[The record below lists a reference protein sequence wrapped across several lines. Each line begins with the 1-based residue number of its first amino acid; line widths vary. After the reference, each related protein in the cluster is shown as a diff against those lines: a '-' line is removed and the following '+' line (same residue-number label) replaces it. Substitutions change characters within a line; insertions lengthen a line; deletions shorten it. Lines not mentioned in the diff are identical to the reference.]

1 MLMLNRITLES
12 IQSLVWSPPLLLF
25 LCLVSLYFTF
35 TLKGL
40 QLRYLGYSLKTAL
53 KREKAETG
61 AAGDI
66 TNFQALMTSLAAAIG
81 TGNIAGVATALATG
95 GMGALFWMWV
105 IALLGMI
112 LKYSEALLAV
122 KFRIKNAK
130 GEMSG
135 GPMYYLSR
143 GLGWHG
149 MAMSFAVFGVLAT
162 LGTGNM
168 VQVNSVADAIGYLF
182 GVPRINTGITLALIT
197 SIVLLGGVKSIGR
210 VAEVFVPLMAG
221 LYLAGGLFIICINFD
236 KVPSTLAYIVGC
248 AFSGEAASGG
258 FLGAGISLTIQSGIA
273 RGIFSNEA
281 GLGTSSIASAAAK
294 TKEPGTQGM
303 ISMTSAFISTII
315 VCSVTGLVIGVTGVL
330 GSIDSMSGKLLNG
343 APMAMQA
350 FESQLQGG
358 GFIVSFGLIFFAYST
373 ILGWAYY
380 GEKCLEFIGG
390 PRLIVPFRFI
400 YVFCMIPAATLDLE
414 SVWTIADITNGLM
427 MIPNLLGLL
436 ALRKVI
442 ISETSEFCKKIANE
456 ERKQQSSLAQ
466 YPSSKIVPS

>member
-1 MLMLNRITLES
+1 MLNGITLES

-25 LCLVSLYFTF
+25 LCFVSVYFTIA
-35 TLKGL
+35 LRGL
-40 QLRYLGYSLKTAL
+40 QFRYLGYSLKTAL
-53 KREKAETG
+53 KRDKSDSATT
-61 AAGDI
+61 GDI

-122 KFRIKNAK
+122 KFRIKNPK

-135 GPMYYLSR
+135 GPMYYLAR
-143 GLGWHG
+143 GLGWKG
-149 MAMSFAVFGVLAT
+149 MALCFAIFGVFAT

-182 GVPRINTGITLALIT
+182 TVPRIHTGIALAIIT
-197 SIVLLGGVKSIGR
+197 GIVLLGGVKSIGR
-210 VAEVFVPLMAG
+210 VAEVFVPAMAG
-221 LYLAGGLFIICINFD
+221 LYLAGGLLIIFMNLD
-236 KVPSTLAYIVGC
+236 KVPSTLAYILQC
-248 AFSGEAASGG
+248 AFSGEAARGG
-258 FLGAGISLTIQSGIA
+258 FLGASISLTIQSGIA

-294 TKEPGTQGM
+294 TEEVGTQGM

-315 VCSVTGLVIGVTGVL
+315 VCSVTGLVIGVTGVM
-330 GSIDSMSGKLLNG
+330 GSLDPSTGLLLNG
-343 APMAMQA
+343 APMAMKA
-350 FESQLQGG
+350 FDSQIQGG
-358 GFIVSFGLIFFAYST
+358 GYVVSFGLIFFAYST

-380 GEKCLEFIGG
+380 GEKCVEYIGG
-390 PRLIVPFRFI
+390 TRLILPYRLVYI
-400 YVFCMIPAATLDLE
+400 LCMIPAATLDLQ

-442 ISETSEFCKKIANE
+442 ISETKQFCEKI
-456 ERKQQSSLAQ
+456 KQEQQGHPSAFSSSYQDSNAVS
-466 YPSSKIVPS
+466 P

>member
-1 MLMLNRITLES
+1 M
-12 IQSLVWSPPLLLF
+12 
-25 LCLVSLYFTF
+25 
-35 TLKGL
+35 
-40 QLRYLGYSLKTAL
+40 QLRYLVYSLKTAL
-53 KREKAETG
+53 KRDQADTST
-61 AAGDI
+61 AGDI

-122 KFRIKNAK
+122 KFRIKNSK

-135 GPMYYLSR
+135 GPMYYISR
-143 GLGWHG
+143 GLGWHR
-149 MAMSFAVFGVLAT
+149 MALSFAIFGVFAT

-168 VQVNSVADAIGYLF
+168 VQVNSVADAMGYLF
-182 GVPRINTGITLALIT
+182 DIPRINTGLALALIT

-210 VAEVFVPLMAG
+210 VAEIFVPLMAS
-221 LYLAGGLFIICINFD
+221 LYLAGGLIIIFINLEEI
-236 KVPSTLAYIVGC
+236 PGTLAYIVSC

-258 FLGAGISLTIQSGIA
+258 FLGAGVSLTIQSGIA

-294 TKEPGTQGM
+294 TKEAGTQGM

-315 VCSVTGLVIGVTGVL
+315 VCSVTGLVIGVTGVM
-330 GSIDSMSGKLLNG
+330 GSIDPITGQQLNG
-343 APMAMQA
+343 APMAMKA
-350 FESQLQGG
+350 FESQIPGG
-358 GFIVSFGLIFFAYST
+358 GFVVSFGLIFFAYST

-380 GEKCLEFIGG
+380 GEKCLEYIGG
-390 PRLIVPFRFI
+390 SKLILPYRFV
-400 YVFCMIPAATLDLE
+400 YVLCMVPAATLDLE

-427 MIPNLLGLL
+427 MVPNLLGLL

-442 ISETSEFCKKIANE
+442 IKETALFCKKIDVE
-456 ERKQQSSLAQ
+456 EQMRQDSLSHYNNSKVASS
-466 YPSSKIVPS
+466 S